1 MQILWESLCSCQC
14 ADIGCKIFKKQ
25 LDLYGALRTLRSFKN
40 RQSSS
45 AVEQRTH
52 KPLVGGPNPLSGTI
66 SKPAIL
72 LELRA
77 SFVESTST
85 NGRNNVCGGYKKKA
99 ANRFGCRSLALSF
112 SIFRLSVCTILSAP
126 KVLLLLPR
134 RRRFRGLSYSGV
146 CRLRSG

>member
-1 MQILWESLCSCQC
+1 M
-14 ADIGCKIFKKQ
+14 KH
-25 LDLYGALRTLRSFKN
+25 YVHYVALKN

-85 NGRNNVCGGYKKKA
+85 NGRNNVCGGYKKKSGEP
-99 ANRFGCRSLALSF
+99 FWLPLSGVVVF
-112 SIFRLSVCTILSAP
+112 YLSA
-126 KVLLLLPR
+126 
-134 RRRFRGLSYSGV
+134 FGLYDTVRSESSFAIAASPPFSGIII
-146 CRLRSG
+146 